1 MGKGELDPRLAKAII
16 HKLGSFGT
24 PPEFGIEYFS
34 VGVEQYLRVIE
45 DEYLKDILKFNLSSF
60 KLITGNYGGGKTH
73 FLYSVRNLGWR
84 NN

>member
-1 MGKGELDPRLAKAII
+1 MGKTVLDSKLAKAII

-45 DEYLKDILKFNLSSF
+45 DEYLKDILKFSLSSF
-60 KLITGNYGGGKTH
+60 KLITGILVGATTTLRVTSH
-73 FLYSVRNLGWR
+73 
-84 NN
+84 